1 MLTWFLNPKSKCLEW
16 DGSYAANM
24 LAENISLGYQNLIA
38 NAEKLDEQIIV
49 VKELD
54 EDEYLNWD
62 RNYLLPVVQLKEF
75 ARRELSEYL
84 EGFLIH
90 GSIATLD
97 YSKGW
102 SNLDTYLI
110 VSKGTVYD
118 RDRLITLSEK
128 LLYAFDFNGV
138 QSGK

>member
-1 MLTWFLNPKSKCLEW
+1 
-16 DGSYAANM
+16 M